1 MRFSEVMAGKP
12 ETEPK
17 EICLCKV
24 LKSGSGFL
32 IGFGGA
38 VAACIAAEKKNYF
51 SYLKKRR
58 NKSISQIS
66 SDISILTCSYL
77 KKTLKSSRV
86 KAQISSF
93 EIGKISQLNL
103 GKYVYINVN
112 NFSQILS
119 KLKIFTIT
127 LGSLLSFFKKRTC

>member
-38 VAACIAAEKKNYF
+38 VAACIAAEKKIIYHIF
-51 SYLKKRR
+51 KKNK

-66 SDISILTCSYL
+66 TDTSILTCSYL
-77 KKTLKSSRV
+77 KKV
-86 KAQISSF
+86 
-93 EIGKISQLNL
+93 
-103 GKYVYINVN
+103 
-112 NFSQILS
+112 
-119 KLKIFTIT
+119 
-127 LGSLLSFFKKRTC
+127 